1 MSTVRVI
8 VSVSL
13 CVGVGGRWV
22 GGGDEMEHNL
32 NETKYTVSWALKGS
46 PGHLRESP
54 GHLGGCLASEDIR
67 WAS

>member
-22 GGGDEMEHNL
+22 GGGDGIEHNL
-32 NETKYTVSWALKGS
+32 NETKYTVQNLEGS
-46 PGHLRESP
+46 PGH
-54 GHLGGCLASEDIR
+54 
-67 WAS
+67 